1 MDLRKEMENKGRLF
15 VISGPSG
22 AGKGTICGRVMEALG
37 DSASLSISATTR
49 DPRPGEEDGVSYFFL
64 SKDEF
69 RSRIDADGFLE
80 YAEVYGNYY
89 GTPRENVMNK
99 LNSGCD
105 VFLEIDIQGAMQVR
119 DSYPEGVFIFI
130 LPPSGDVLRERI
142 TGRATDADD
151 VIDLRMSKAADEI
164 SYADRYDYAVVN
176 DDIEKAVADVLAI
189 VRAERIR
196 TDTSSEMI
204 KEYIDSFQGAYRKE
218 AAGAD
223 EKSDNNVE

>member
-1 MDLRKEMENKGRLF
+1 MDLRKELENKGRLF

-37 DSASLSISATTR
+37 SGASLSISATTR
-49 DPRPGEEDGVSYFFL
+49 DPRPGEKDGVSYFFL
-64 SKDEF
+64 SKEEF
-69 RSRIDADGFLE
+69 KSRIDADGFLE

-89 GTPRENVMNK
+89 GTPKENVMSK

-142 TGRATDADD
+142 TGRATDTDD

-176 DDIEKAVADVLAI
+176 DDIDKAVADVLAI

-204 KEYIDSFQGAYRKE
+204 RRYIDSFRGAYKKPE
-218 AAGAD
+218 EKD
-223 EKSDNNVE
+223 EIND